1 MSKLKSTLL
10 FILLITTA
18 VSYAQFT
25 DVINSNRPGLS
36 MSAFSVGKKVFQA
49 ELGFYGYDENHTLNN
64 YTAQG
69 VGGNLDL
76 RYGDFFEQL
85 EFIAQFQ
92 YQYEWYQAILTD
104 EVSSGLSQTIIGA
117 KYLLYDPLKNY
128 EAKPNLYSWNANHK
142 FSWRQFIPAVA
153 AYAGVNF
160 NLANEDAFYRPGV
173 PENPSW
179 STKLMAITQNQF
191 GRSVLVTNFILDKF
205 ATERQS
211 YDFIITLTHGFG
223 MRWSGFIELD
233 SYNSDYYSDLI
244 FRGGGAYLLK
254 QNIQIDLS
262 VGTNFKDTPSLFLGG
277 LGLSWRFDDNYKQ
290 EYNRVPK
297 EKEKK
302 TKEEKKKDKKK
313 AENKKRLDEVES
325 TPVQP

>member
-1 MSKLKSTLL
+1 MCKIKSIFLL
-10 FILLITTA
+10 IILLT
-18 VSYAQFT
+18 SSLNYAQFT

-36 MSAFSVGKKVFQA
+36 MGSFSVGKKVIQA
-49 ELGFYGYDENHTLNN
+49 ELGFYGYDENHSLDD

-69 VGGNLDL
+69 IGSNLDI

-92 YQYEWYQAILTD
+92 YQYESYQATLAD
-104 EVSSGLSQTIIGA
+104 EVNSGLSQTTIGA

-128 EAKPNLYSWNANHK
+128 EAKPNIYSWNANHK
-142 FSWRQFIPAVA
+142 FDWRQFIPAVGL
-153 AYAGVNF
+153 YAGMNF
-160 NLANEDAFYRPGV
+160 NFVGDEFSRPGI

-179 STKLMAITQNQF
+179 SGKVMAITQNQF
-191 GRSVLVTNFILDKF
+191 GKSVLVTNIILDKF
-205 ATERQS
+205 ATNRQS
-211 YDFIITLTHGFG
+211 LDFLITLTHGFG
-223 MRWSGFIELD
+223 MRWSGFVEID
-233 SYNSDYYSDLI
+233 SYNSDYYTDVI
-244 FRGGGAYLLK
+244 ARAGGAYLLK
-254 QNIQIDLS
+254 QNVQIDLS
-262 VGTNFKDTPSLFLGG
+262 AGTNFKDTPSLLIGG
-277 LGLSWRFDDNYKQ
+277 LGISWRFDDNYKQ
-290 EYNRVPK
+290 EYTRVKK